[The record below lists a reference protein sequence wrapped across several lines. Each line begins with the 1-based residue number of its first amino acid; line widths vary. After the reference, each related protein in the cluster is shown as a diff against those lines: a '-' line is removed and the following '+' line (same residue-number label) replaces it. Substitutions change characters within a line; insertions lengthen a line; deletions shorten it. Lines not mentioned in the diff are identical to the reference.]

1 LQRSPD
7 VEFTEGS
14 SVVLTGEDLTQLGDS
29 FSAKFYRDGTLVE
42 TYSGNVGPD
51 GSLPLGLV
59 KLKQGTYSVELASGG
74 TTLIPFKAV
83 VKPST
88 VSTMADNLESDTTFQ
103 KLPQSGTEQ
112 IETSGNAALPEQIK
126 LVTED
131 SKSNAGKE
139 NIDTATDLP
148 KSENRSLESQR
159 SFLTADRVNGQKAV
173 FDNKSAPDNT
183 NTTQAKAAGQE
194 SSSVRLLA
202 ESNLEF
208 SDVSG
213 NQPLSD
219 TKDSFSSNQNFINNN
234 SVNDQGAS
242 FNNSLSN
249 SQESTSRNAELP
261 NSTPFGLSQ
270 DGRPISQNAPL
281 GYTPDGVIISQ
292 SFELDQNG
300 LPITQNR
307 PLNGSVETFS
317 TNTPLRDSES
327 SGIIK
332 NENIQF
338 GNASGQSAEYQK
350 LPEAISVSRLDQPEN
365 LSSGNAAF
373 ENFGEFK

>member
-1 LQRSPD
+1 MQRSPD

-88 VSTMADNLESDTTFQ
+88 ASTMADNLESDTTFQ

-112 IETSGNAALPEQIK
+112 IETTGNAALPEQIK

-139 NIDTATDLP
+139 IDTATDLP

-159 SFLTADRVNGQKAV
+159 SFLTADQVNGQKAV
-173 FDNKSAPDNT
+173 FDNKSAPDNA

-194 SSSVRLLA
+194 SSSVRSLA

-219 TKDSFSSNQNFINNN
+219 TKNSFSSNQI
-234 SVNDQGAS
+234 
-242 FNNSLSN
+242 L
-249 SQESTSRNAELP
+249 
-261 NSTPFGLSQ
+261 
-270 DGRPISQNAPL
+270 
-281 GYTPDGVIISQ
+281 
-292 SFELDQNG
+292 
-300 LPITQNR
+300 
-307 PLNGSVETFS
+307 
-317 TNTPLRDSES
+317 
-327 SGIIK
+327 
-332 NENIQF
+332 
-338 GNASGQSAEYQK
+338 
-350 LPEAISVSRLDQPEN
+350 
-365 LSSGNAAF
+365 
-373 ENFGEFK
+373 